1 MDASLINI
9 SAVGIYN
16 LGFMISVRGK
26 ISPQSSGVITA
37 LSQQAEL
44 LEPNNTKHPVV
55 ILENDF
61 R

>member
-1 MDASLINI
+1 
-9 SAVGIYN
+9 
-16 LGFMISVRGK
+16 MISVRGK

-37 LSQQAEL
+37 LSQQAGL
-44 LEPNNTKHPVV
+44 LEPGSVKQPVI